1 MRLRTKY
8 LVFVAVLHLLT
19 LVLAYMVFK
28 ENKIFF
34 IASEIIIIFSLVISW
49 QLYKE
54 LISPLKTLMSGV
66 EAIRARDFNVKF
78 TKTGKFEMDQLI
90 SVYNAM
96 IDELRIERTR
106 QEEQHFFLQKLVH
119 TSPTGII
126 ILNHDDRIEQVNPSV
141 CELLNIQETEVIKKP
156 LEVISHPVFNQL
168 NSLKPGES
176 KTVSPMGSV
185 IYKISRAQF
194 IDRGFPRSFIM
205 IEELTAAILAA
216 EKNAYG
222 KVIRMMAHEVNNTV
236 GPVNS
241 ILQSATVKFSKYN
254 EADVVKA
261 IDVAVQRN
269 NNLNLFMRN
278 FADVVRLPF
287 PAKQKTDIHLV
298 LANVAALMRQY
309 LEGSNIQIQEHYHKD
324 AFFMQADEQQM
335 EQAFINIIKNAAEAI
350 DTDGMI
356 RIDTDVFNKKIIIAN
371 TGKPISSEAADKLF
385 SPFFSTKKDGQ
396 GIGLTLVKEILHNHA
411 FRFNLQTDADGI
423 TRFSMQHNG

>member
-1 MRLRTKY
+1 
-8 LVFVAVLHLLT
+8 
-19 LVLAYMVFK
+19 MVFK

-141 CELLNIQETEVIKKP
+141 CELLNIQEAEVIKKP
-156 LEVISHPVFNQL
+156 LEVINHPVFNQL
-168 NSLKPGES
+168 HSLKPGES

-185 IYKISRAQF
+185 TYKISRAQF

-298 LANVAALMRQY
+298 LANVAALIRQY
-309 LEGSNIQIQEHYHKD
+309 LEGSNIQIHEHYHKD

-350 DTDGMI
+350 GSDGMI

-423 TRFSMQHNG
+423 TRFSMQYNG